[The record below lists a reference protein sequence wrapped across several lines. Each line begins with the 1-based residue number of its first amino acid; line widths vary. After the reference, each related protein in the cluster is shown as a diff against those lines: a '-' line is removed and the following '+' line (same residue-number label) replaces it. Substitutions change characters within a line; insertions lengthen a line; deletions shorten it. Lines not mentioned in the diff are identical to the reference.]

1 VIRYYRRHLDPNSLR
16 RRWLDPRLNAV
27 RVADLTDYLN
37 RKGWKQVPSDRSGFL
52 VFEEPMVGSDGP
64 LYQFVPE
71 TEAWDGFAAW
81 VYELIG
87 ALAEY
92 EDRFAGDVLADVLS
106 AHTGDGANGVAA
118 GRPPQTAER

>member
-1 VIRYYRRHLDPNSLR
+1 VIRYYRRQLDPSDLR

-27 RVADLTDYLN
+27 RVADLTAYLERN
-37 RKGWKQVPSDRSGFL
+37 GWKQVPSDRSGFL
-52 VFEEPMVGSDGP
+52 VFEEPAVGPDGP

-81 VYELIG
+81 VYEQIG

-92 EDRFAGDVLADVLS
+92 EDRFAGDVLADILP
-106 AHTGDGANGVAA
+106 AHSKDGPNGVAA
-118 GRPPQTAER
+118 DRPPQTAEC